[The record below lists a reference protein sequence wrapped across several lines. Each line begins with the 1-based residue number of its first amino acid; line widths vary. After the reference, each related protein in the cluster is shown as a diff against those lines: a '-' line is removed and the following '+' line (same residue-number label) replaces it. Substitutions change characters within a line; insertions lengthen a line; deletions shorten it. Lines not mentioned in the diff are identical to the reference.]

1 MASDGIDRRSH
12 RALDK
17 ALIEVDIHLQSW
29 GRWAR
34 GEISRHAWPR
44 ESPMFKT
51 IREIRLGIS
60 ARSTATGIEVVPE
73 VIAVDKAVAGLT
85 DEQRRAI
92 WAHYIAQGETRFH
105 SVRERCNERAF
116 RLEAENERLRDAAR
130 QMRSHD
136 ETAIW
141 SARNDPRE

>member
-1 MASDGIDRRSH
+1 VASDGIDRRSH

-17 ALIEVDIHLQSW
+17 ALIEVDIHLQAW

-60 ARSTATGIEVVPE
+60 ARSTATGIEAGEE

-105 SVRERCNERAF
+105 CSRHARMPESQFVRHLDRARWAVRAQF
-116 RLEAENERLRDAAR
+116 HQLLNKSRA
-130 QMRSHD
+130 
-136 ETAIW
+136 
-141 SARNDPRE
+141 